1 MKDLIRKLLKESEED
16 EFAWVPEGDL
26 PLGKDFDES
35 DVCFEKD
42 TAKDDCRITI
52 TDSEIVVKIN
62 LEDWVKK
69 YVDAG
74 DEGYYFLRS
83 LLFGYEYDSSGY
95 DLDDD
100 EFNYILYHLNDENK
114 NQINEIMSIL
124 GIDGDVEDY
133 RDEMFKL
140 FEKFEEFKPIYR
152 LVDSILYELGT
163 AVTNS
168 RQNTIEW
175 EFNELKRTIPFNLST
190 TRNSLFWYS
199 RDGNEYI
206 YITLPV
212 DYAFDQMAD
221 GSDLTQVLYKISTI
235 FNVNWDDVY
244 YGTFQTSNAT
254 DEINVLM
261 DNYLSDLMEELETNE
276 SVVDYRNFNKDLKEF
291 GFQNTSSG
299 IWKKIVTPKNSEN
312 VYTLQIRSISAEDK
326 NFVLNFIVHD
336 SNGNF
341 INTTEHR
348 LPFDKL
354 GEFIYNYK
362 LDI

>member
-1 MKDLIRKLLKESEED
+1 MKDLIRKILKESEED

-26 PLGKDFDES
+26 PLGKHFEES

-62 LEDWVKK
+62 LEDWVKN

-100 EFNYILYHLNDENK
+100 EFNYILYHLNNENK
-114 NQINEIMSIL
+114 NQINEIMGIL

-140 FEKFEEFKPIYR
+140 FEKFEDFKPIYR

-168 RQNTIEW
+168 RQNAIEW
-175 EFNELKRTIPFNLST
+175 EFNELRRTIPFGLSISN
-190 TRNSLFWYS
+190 TRYS
-199 RDGNEYI
+199 RDGNDYI

-235 FNVNWDDVY
+235 FNVNWDDIY
-244 YGTFQTSNAT
+244 YGTFQTSDAT

-276 SVVDYRNFNKDLKEF
+276 SVVDYKNFNKDLKEF

-326 NFVLNFIVHD
+326 NFVLNFIAHD
-336 SNGNF
+336 SKGNF

-348 LPFDKL
+348 LPFNKL

>member
-1 MKDLIRKLLKESEED
+1 MKDLIRKILKESEED

-26 PLGKDFDES
+26 PLGKHFEES

-62 LEDWVKK
+62 LEDWVKN

-100 EFNYILYHLNDENK
+100 EFNYILYHLNNENK
-114 NQINEIMSIL
+114 NQINEIMGIL

-133 RDEMFKL
+133 LDEMFKL
-140 FEKFEEFKPIYR
+140 FEKFEDFKPIYR

-168 RQNTIEW
+168 RQNAIEW
-175 EFNELKRTIPFNLST
+175 EFNELRRTIPFGLSISN
-190 TRNSLFWYS
+190 TRYS
-199 RDGNEYI
+199 RDGDDYI

-221 GSDLTQVLYKISTI
+221 GSDLTQV
-235 FNVNWDDVY
+235 
-244 YGTFQTSNAT
+244 
-254 DEINVLM
+254 
-261 DNYLSDLMEELETNE
+261 
-276 SVVDYRNFNKDLKEF
+276 
-291 GFQNTSSG
+291 
-299 IWKKIVTPKNSEN
+299 
-312 VYTLQIRSISAEDK
+312 
-326 NFVLNFIVHD
+326 
-336 SNGNF
+336 
-341 INTTEHR
+341 
-348 LPFDKL
+348 
-354 GEFIYNYK
+354 
-362 LDI
+362 